1 MLMSMVDFNYSV
13 TKALFKMK
21 SNEELRFVPEIS
33 MRIQF
38 MLPSMWLS
46 MMSTLSGLMEIVV
59 CFIFVLAI
67 TETRVSMYTSVK
79 YVIINFEMLLSY
91 LCNHITVYMQSSCV
105 CDKW

>member
-1 MLMSMVDFNYSV
+1 MVDLAYSV

-33 MRIQF
+33 VRIQF
-38 MLPSMWLS
+38 MLPSAWLS
-46 MMSTLSGLMEIVV
+46 MMSDLLGLMEIVV

-67 TETRVSMYTSVK
+67 TETHVSMYTSVK
-79 YVIINFEMLLSY
+79 YVIINSEMSLSY
-91 LCNHITVYMQSSCV
+91 LCNHISLYMQSSCV